1 MAPFFDSLYHAFKV
15 FGRKPITAPQ
25 SSNPFAAPEN
35 VDQDDENTRNLVTW
49 IWGRYGHLSGFALSD
64 LTHKDGTPWHRVAA
78 ENNFKVAY
86 NTDIPDQYILEE
98 LSELLNAAEIAS
110 KQQNVQH
117 DSDQRQPA

>member
-1 MAPFFDSLYHAFKV
+1 VNRRPKIVRSIQA
-15 FGRKPITAPQ
+15 Q
-25 SSNPFAAPEN
+25 E
-35 VDQDDENTRNLVTW
+35 
-49 IWGRYGHLSGFALSD
+49 
-64 LTHKDGTPWHRVAA
+64 
-78 ENNFKVAY
+78 Y